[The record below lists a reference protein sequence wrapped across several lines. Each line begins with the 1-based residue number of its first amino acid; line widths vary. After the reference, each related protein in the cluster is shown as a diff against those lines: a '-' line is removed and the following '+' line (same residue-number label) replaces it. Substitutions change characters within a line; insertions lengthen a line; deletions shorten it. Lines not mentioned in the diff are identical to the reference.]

1 MAPTPIAPVQVGH
14 KALATLPL
22 ASAGTA
28 MVAGGDGN
36 SFINGGLTV
45 LLVFNSG
52 ASDHTFEVDFG
63 STVDGQTI
71 DPLGPFT
78 VSAGVERAILLGP
91 PARYGN
97 PTVVTGDHAE
107 LKVRALQL
115 QV

>member
-1 MAPTPIAPVQVGH
+1 MAPTPIAPVQLSH
-14 KALATLPL
+14 TALATLPL
-22 ASAGTA
+22 AAAGTA

-52 ASDHTFEVDFG
+52 ASDHTFEVAFG
-63 STVDGQTI
+63 STVDGQVI

-78 VSAGVERAILLGP
+78 VPAGTERAIKVGP
-91 PARYGN
+91 PTRYGN
-97 PTVVTGDHAE
+97 PAIVIGNHAE

-115 QV
+115 

>member
-1 MAPTPIAPVQVGH
+1 MAPTPIAPVQVRH
-14 KALATLPL
+14 TALATLPL
-22 ASAGTA
+22 ASAGAAMDTA
-28 MVAGGDGN
+28 NGN

-52 ASDHTFEVDFG
+52 ATDHTFEVAFG
-63 STVDGQTI
+63 STVDGQVI

-78 VSAGVERAILLGP
+78 VSAGVERAIKLGS

-97 PTVVTGDHAE
+97 PTVVTGNHAE

-115 QV
+115 